1 MNAPNNTPSGWVG
14 WAYFAGFVM
23 MVLGGLQIIEGL
35 AGIFR
40 QSYFIV
46 TQDHLLV
53 FDYRAWGWVNL
64 ILGIIILVAGYE
76 LFRGALW
83 ARIVA
88 IVLAAIGIISNM
100 AYMDAYPL
108 WSILI
113 IVLNILVVYALLIH
127 GSELKNR

>member
-1 MNAPNNTPSGWVG
+1 MNTQNNTPSGWVG
-14 WAYFAGFVM
+14 WAYFAGFMM

-35 AGIFR
+35 TGIFR

-46 TQDHLLV
+46 TQNHLLV
-53 FDYRAWGWVNL
+53 FDYKAWGWVNL
-64 ILGIIILVAGYE
+64 ILGIIVLIAGYE

-83 ARIVA
+83 ARILA
-88 IVLAAIGIISNM
+88 ITLAAISIIANM

-127 GSELKNR
+127 GSELKYR